1 MAPGLNVE
9 LVCFPS
15 EIRGALELLH
25 QGPMGGPNT
34 GPQGGVG
41 VEGLGHPFAGCLRA
55 WSTYTH
61 GLAIWEEGWGQN

>member
-34 GPQGGVG
+34 GP
-41 VEGLGHPFAGCLRA
+41 P
-55 WSTYTH
+55 
-61 GLAIWEEGWGQN
+61 GWGGGGEPWAPICWMP

>member
-9 LVCFPS
+9 LVFLLRSEGLWNCF
-15 EIRGALELLH
+15 IKALWGAPT
-25 QGPMGGPNT
+25 Q

-41 VEGLGHPFAGCLRA
+41 VESLGHPFAGCLRA